1 MHTIRPDTHK
11 ATIMASMVV
20 VLGEGQD
27 ERTPEH
33 ENKDKRKQKGQKTNL
48 DNARPI
54 CVRPGD

>member
-1 MHTIRPDTHK
+1 M
-11 ATIMASMVV
+11 MASMVV

-33 ENKDKRKQKGQKTNL
+33 ENKDKRKQKGQKMNL